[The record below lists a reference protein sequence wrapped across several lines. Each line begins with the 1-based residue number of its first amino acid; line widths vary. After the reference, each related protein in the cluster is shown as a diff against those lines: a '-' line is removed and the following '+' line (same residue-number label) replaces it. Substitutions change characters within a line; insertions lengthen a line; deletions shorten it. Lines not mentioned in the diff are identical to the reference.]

1 MNHFIGIDNSS
12 LNHKVKIIDEKSNQ
26 KLSFTITNSYE
37 GFEELHEKLNSFE
50 NKKIAFEMPFGPLVD
65 YLHFKNYNIY
75 SLNPLKV
82 KRYKETIKV
91 SGNKNDDI
99 DALAIAEYLKNN
111 ISHTRELIYN
121 SPEIEKLKNL
131 SMIHTRLTEE
141 HTRYLNKLHFCI
153 NQYFPIHKSF
163 FVNFGRI
170 IQVKLILRYPKF
182 EELRSASD
190 EELHEFFRK
199 NKYYGQTKIDKI
211 INKIRS
217 TNQLISKEVEY
228 AYRFEAE
235 ALCQMLLILKEKLKT
250 VEKEMKQI
258 TDAHSLGK
266 YFKSLPGAGVILSCK
281 LLAMFGDNKDRFA
294 DYSGAQCLFGTA
306 PKNYQS
312 GNYHKVIMR
321 KACDKKARAILYH
334 FAFASMRYS
343 KWAKEYY
350 DKQRTK
356 GKTHSV
362 AVRALSNKWVKIIFK
377 IWKDELFYQEDKI
390 ISTAA

>member
-1 MNHFIGIDNSS
+1 MNHYVGIDNSS

-26 KLSFTITNSYE
+26 KLSFTITNNYE
-37 GFEELHEKLNSFE
+37 GFEELHKKLNCFD
-50 NKKIAFEMPFGPLVD
+50 NKKIAFEMPYGPLVD
-65 YLHFKNYNIY
+65 YLHFKNYNLY

-82 KRYKETIKV
+82 KRYKETVKV

-121 SPEIEKLKNL
+121 SAEIEKLKNL

-141 HTRYLNKLHFCI
+141 HTRYLNKLRSCI
-153 NQYFPIHKSF
+153 NQYFPIHNSF

-170 IQVKLILRYPKF
+170 IQVKLILRYPNF
-182 EELRSASD
+182 EELRSARNED
-190 EELHEFFRK
+190 LNEFFTK

-217 TNQLISKEVEY
+217 SNQLVSKEVEY
-228 AYRFEAE
+228 AYRFEAQT
-235 ALCQMLLILKEKLKT
+235 LCQILLILKENLKT
-250 VEKEMKQI
+250 VEKEMNFI
-258 TDAHSLGK
+258 TVTHPLGK
-266 YFKSLPGAGVILSCK
+266 YFESLPGAGNILSCK
-281 LLAMFGDNKDRFA
+281 LLALFGDYKDRFA

-321 KACDKKARAILYH
+321 KACDKKGRAILYH

-343 KWAKEYY
+343 KWASDYY
-350 DKQRTK
+350 KSQRSR

-377 IWKDELFYQEDKI
+377 IWKDELYYQEDKI